1 METND
6 QTADAGAK
14 LFSLILEDDVALA
27 SSYKRVLE
35 SLGYEVAIC
44 HRVIDARNMIRDR
57 APDLLLIDIDLPDG
71 NGLDLMDELRNDTR
85 GRFIVISG
93 DTSQRAAIKSIRH
106 RAVELLIKPVS
117 LQVLRERLGQ
127 DVDKVNTQRRIDNN
141 NNNNTESDCWI
152 AHGKNHALSLVRTA
166 ISYCAERSRGH
177 ALITG
182 ESGVDKPGVAR
193 YIHQRGRRS
202 GRCVV
207 VDCSAETGVTGMIR
221 MFGQEDPDTGDVL
234 HEGYIDQAAAG
245 TLVLDYVE
253 QLPANLQSRLLP
265 LLDTGNFKRIGGLQG
280 AAATLSIVGIAR
292 EAGTADVDDTPLR
305 SDFLFRL
312 AQTTLS
318 VPNLRQCGDDI
329 LVIAQF
335 LLARASVGRSD
346 TPVFSEQAQVRIR
359 RTSWLRNIRELQSA
373 IERSVADTVKG
384 AEVELTDEVLGEST
398 AATESDID
406 QWIGTSVWEMERQLL
421 HATLAHFDGDKELTS
436 RTLGVSLKTLYNRM
450 NAY

>member
-1 METND
+1 
-6 QTADAGAK
+6 
-14 LFSLILEDDVALA
+14 LVLEDDEALA
-27 SSYKRVLE
+27 SGYKRVLE
-35 SLGYEVAIC
+35 SLGYEVAVC
-44 HRVIDARNMIRDR
+44 HRVIDARTLIRDR

-117 LQVLRERLGQ
+117 LKVLQERLGQ
-127 DVDKVNTQRRIDNN
+127 DVGKVNAYRHTDNHID
-141 NNNNTESDCWI
+141 SDCWI
-152 AHGKNHALSLVRTA
+152 VHGKNHALSLLRTA

-202 GRCVV
+202 GSCVV
-207 VDCSAETGVTGMIR
+207 VDCSAEQGLTGMIR
-221 MFGQEDPDTGDVL
+221 MFGQENPDTGKVV

-253 QLPANLQSRLLP
+253 QLPANMQSRLLP
-265 LLDTGNFKRIGGLQG
+265 LLDTGYFKRVDGRQG
-280 AAATLSIVGIAR
+280 AAATLSVVGIAR
-292 EAGTADVDDTPLR
+292 ETGTADVDETPLR

-318 VPNLRQCGDDI
+318 VPNLRQCGED
-329 LVIAQF
+329 VMSIAQF
-335 LLARASVGRSD
+335 LLSRASVERSD
-346 TPVFSEQAQVRIR
+346 DPVFSEQAQLLIR
-359 RTSWLRNIRELQSA
+359 RNPWLRNIRELQSA
-373 IERSVADTVKG
+373 IERSVADTADG
-384 AEVELTDEVLGEST
+384 AEVELSYEVLSEST
-398 AATESDID
+398 DATGSDID
-406 QWIGTSVWEMERQLL
+406 RWIGTSVWEMERQLL

>member
-1 METND
+1 M
-6 QTADAGAK
+6 QTWPDNTITSAK
-14 LFSLILEDDVALA
+14 PFSLVLEDDEALA
-27 SSYKRVLE
+27 SGYQRVLE
-35 SLGYEVAIC
+35 SLGYEVAVC
-44 HRVIDARNMIRDR
+44 HRVIDARTLIRDR

-117 LQVLRERLGQ
+117 LKVLRERLGQ
-127 DVDKVNTQRRIDNN
+127 DVGKVNALRHTDHH
-141 NNNNTESDCWI
+141 TEADCWI
-152 AHGKNHALSLVRTA
+152 VHGQNHALSLVRTA

-182 ESGVDKPGVAR
+182 ESGVDKPSVAR
-193 YIHQRGRRS
+193 YIHQRGRRPGS
-202 GRCVV
+202 CIV
-207 VDCSAETGVTGMIR
+207 VDCSAEQGLTGMIR
-221 MFGQEDPDTGDVL
+221 MFGQENPDTGELV

-253 QLPANLQSRLLP
+253 QLPATMQSRLLP
-265 LLDTGNFKRIGGLQG
+265 LLDTGYFKRVDGRQG

-292 EAGTADVDDTPLR
+292 ETGTADVDETALR

-318 VPNLRQCGDDI
+318 VPNLRQCGDD
-329 LVIAQF
+329 VTSIAQF
-335 LLARASVGRSD
+335 LLSRASVERPD
-346 TPVFSEQAQVRIR
+346 DLVFSEQAQLLIR
-359 RTSWLRNIRELQSA
+359 RTPWLRNIRELQSA
-373 IERSVADTVKG
+373 IERSVADTADG
-384 AEVELTDEVLGEST
+384 AEVELSNEVLGESADT
-398 AATESDID
+398 TGSDID
-406 QWIGTSVWEMERQLL
+406 RWIGTSVWEMERQLL